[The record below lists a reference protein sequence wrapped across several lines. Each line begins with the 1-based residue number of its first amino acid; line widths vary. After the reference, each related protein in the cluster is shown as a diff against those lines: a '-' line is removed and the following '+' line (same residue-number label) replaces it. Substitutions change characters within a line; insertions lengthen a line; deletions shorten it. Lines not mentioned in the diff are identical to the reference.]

1 MKYYISKINFN
12 ENYPVVFSANDS
24 IILKKKDVVVV
35 PAGEHVQVAEV
46 IKEISAYK
54 ALSEYDGIE
63 TIVCKLDLTEF
74 NRKNAER
81 IKLRQIEEIMEEKVE
96 QIKKMESYRK
106 LAEKSP
112 EFKELFKTYEELINP
127 AKQTESSSD

>member
-1 MKYYISKINFN
+1 MKYYITNINYN

-54 ALSEYDGIE
+54 ALSEYNGIE

-106 LAEKSP
+106 LAEKSH

>member
-1 MKYYISKINFN
+1 MKYYITNINYN

-35 PAGEHVQVAEV
+35 PAGEHVQIAEV
-46 IKEISAYK
+46 VKEISAYK

-81 IKLRQIEEIMEEKVE
+81 IKMRQIE
-96 QIKKMESYRK
+96 
-106 LAEKSP
+106 
-112 EFKELFKTYEELINP
+112 
-127 AKQTESSSD
+127 